1 MADKGLFSR
10 LQRLFSTDVIIRN
23 AGGNQI
29 KVIDS
34 NTIQTSGELQ
44 TNSLIDRYNRIFSTS
59 PTSLYGSQFNF
70 NYQYLRPQLY
80 SEYDVMD
87 QDAIIASALDIIADE
102 SSLKNDMGEVLS
114 IRSSNENIQKIL
126 YNLFYDVLNIEFNLW
141 PWVRQMCKYGDFFLK
156 LEISEKFG
164 VYNVIPYTAYHIE
177 RQEGY
182 NLENPSEIRYR
193 YSPDGLVNTNSGMYR
208 VPGQSGTDNQPGIF
222 FDNYEMAH
230 FRLIGDT
237 NYLPYGRSYIEPA
250 RKLFKQYTLME
261 DAMLIHRIAR
271 APEKRIF
278 YMNVGSIPPNEID
291 AFMQKT
297 ISSMKRTPY
306 VDSKTGEYNLKY
318 NMQNMMEDFYIP
330 IRGNDTTTK
339 IETTKGL
346 DYDGIQ
352 DVEYLRDKLFA
363 ALKIPKA
370 FLGYDETT
378 EGKATLAAEDI
389 RFARTIE
396 RLQRIMVSELNKIAL
411 VHLYAQGYRD
421 EALTNF
427 EISMQT
433 PSIIFEQEKI
443 ELMKS
448 KTELAT
454 SLLENNLLPTD
465 WIYDNIFH
473 LSEDQY
479 DEYRDLQREDA
490 KRKFRLTQIE
500 SEGNDPVE
508 TGKSYGTPHDLA
520 SLYGKGRMYSDPGN
534 VPDGYDTDSD
544 LGRPKDSISNHGKQD
559 SNFGKDPLGVKRM
572 KDTDKND
579 SRDSRTDTNKSGLA
593 LENAQTTFLKNK
605 DIFNKMNKKQ
615 LVFEQNQDDT
625 SFLDEKQLVFEQNQD
640 DTSFLDE
647 KQLKE

>member
-1 MADKGLFSR
+1 MANTGLFSR

-23 AGGNQI
+23 VGGNQI
-29 KVIDS
+29 SVMDTNQIQS
-34 NTIQTSGELQ
+34 NGAIQ
-44 TNSLIDRYNRIFSTS
+44 TNSLMDRYSRIYSTNPS
-59 PTSLYGSQFNF
+59 SLYGSQFNF
-70 NYQYLRPQLY
+70 NYKYLRPQLY

-87 QDAIIASALDIIADE
+87 QDAIIASALDIISDE
-102 SSLKNDMGEVLS
+102 CTLKNDMGEVLS

-141 PWVRQMCKYGDFFLK
+141 AWVRQMSKYGDFFLK
-156 LEISEKFG
+156 LEIAEKYG
-164 VYNVIPYTAYHIE
+164 VYNVIPYTAFHIE
-177 RQEGY
+177 RLEGF
-182 NLENPSEIRYR
+182 NRNNPSEVKFR
-193 YSPDGLVNTNSGMYR
+193 YSPDGLVNANSGLYA
-208 VPGQSGTDNQPGIF
+208 VTGQGTDQTGGVT

-237 NYLPYGRSYIEPA
+237 NYLPYGRSYLEPA

-278 YMNVGSIPPNEID
+278 YVNVGSIPPNEVD

-297 ISSMKRTPY
+297 ISNMKRTPY
-306 VDSKTGEYNLKY
+306 VDKQTGDYNLKY

-339 IETTKGL
+339 IDTTKGL

-352 DVEYLRDKLFA
+352 DVEYLRNKLFA
-363 ALKIPKA
+363 ALKVPKA
-370 FLGYDETT
+370 FLGYDENI

-396 RLQRIMVSELNKIAL
+396 RIQRIIVSELNKIAL
-411 VHLYAQGYRD
+411 VHLYSQGYRD

-427 EISMQT
+427 ELSMQT

-448 KTELAT
+448 KAELAQQ
-454 SLLENNLLPTD
+454 LIEQKLLPTD

-479 DEYRDLQREDA
+479 DEYRDLIREDA
-490 KRKFRLTQIE
+490 KRAFRVTQIE
-500 SEGNDPVE
+500 NEGNDPVE
-508 TGKSYGTPHDLA
+508 SGKSYGTPHDLA
-520 SLYGKGRMYSDPGN
+520 SLYGKGRNDSDPRN
-534 VPDGYDTDSD
+534 VPSGYDEDET
-544 LGRPKDSISNHGKQD
+544 LGRPKDSISSIGKQD
-559 SNFGKDPLGVKRM
+559 SNFGKDRLGVKRM

-579 SRDSRTDTNKSGLA
+579 SSDSRTDTNKSGMA
-593 LENAQTTFLKNK
+593 LENAQVAFLKNK
-605 DIFNKMNKKQ
+605 DMFSKMDKKKLIFEHDK
-615 LVFEQNQDDT
+615 DDT
-625 SFLDEKQLVFEQNQD
+625 SL
-640 DTSFLDE
+640 LDE

>member
-23 AGGNQI
+23 VGGDQI
-29 KVIDS
+29 KVMDS
-34 NTIQTSGELQ
+34 SQIQTNGELQ
-44 TNSLIDRYNRIFSTS
+44 TNSLIDRYNRLYSTNPS
-59 PTSLYGSQFNF
+59 SLYGAQFNF

-102 SSLKNDMGEVLS
+102 CTLKNDMGEVLS
-114 IRSSNENIQKIL
+114 IRSSNEAVQKIL

-141 PWVRQMCKYGDFFLK
+141 AWIRQMAKFGDFFLK
-156 LEISEKFG
+156 LEVAEKFG
-164 VYNVIPYTAYHIE
+164 VYNVIPYTAYHISRE
-177 RQEGY
+177 EGF
-182 NLENPSEIRYR
+182 NPENPSDVRFRYD
-193 YSPDGLVNTNSGMYR
+193 PNGLVNPSSGMYST
-208 VPGQSGTDNQPGIF
+208 GNNTQTENGIF
-222 FDNYEMAH
+222 LDNYEMAH
-230 FRLIGDT
+230 FRLVGDT

-261 DAMLIHRIAR
+261 DAMLIHRISR

-291 AFMQKT
+291 AFMQQT
-297 ISSMKRTPY
+297 ISKMKRTPHI
-306 VDSKTGEYNLKY
+306 DQKTGEYNLKY

-330 IRGNDTTTK
+330 VRGNDTTTK
-339 IETTKGL
+339 IDTTKGL

-363 ALKIPKA
+363 ALKVPKA
-370 FLGYDETT
+370 FLGYDENI

-396 RLQRIMVSELNKIAL
+396 RLQRIVVSELNKIAL

-421 EALTNF
+421 EGLTNF

-479 DEYRDLQREDA
+479 DEYRDLNREDA
-490 KRKFRLTQIE
+490 KRKFRLAQIE
-500 SEGNDPVE
+500 AEGNDPVE

-544 LGRPKDSISNHGKQD
+544 LGRPKDGISNHGKQN
-559 SNFGKDPLGVKRM
+559 SNFGKDPLGTKRM

-579 SRDSRTDTNKSGLA
+579 SSDSRTDTNKSGLA
-593 LENAQTTFLKNK
+593 LENAQTTFLRNK
-605 DIFNKMNKKQ
+605 DMFKKLNKKQ
-615 LVFEQNQDDT
+615 LVFEQDKDD
-625 SFLDEKQLVFEQNQD
+625 SSL
-640 DTSFLDE
+640 LDE